1 MKFIANGQA
10 NSEVLLAVLKEME
23 ACGLVRF
30 GAKVTEDRKHVGEQ
44 TPTKSVEHDNVSQD
58 RMASVS
64 RS

>member
-1 MKFIANGQA
+1 MKFVANGQT

-30 GAKVTEDRKHVGEQ
+30 KTKVTEDRKHVGEQ
-44 TPTKSVEHDNVSQD
+44 TPAKSAEHDNVSQD
-58 RMASVS
+58 RMVSDS